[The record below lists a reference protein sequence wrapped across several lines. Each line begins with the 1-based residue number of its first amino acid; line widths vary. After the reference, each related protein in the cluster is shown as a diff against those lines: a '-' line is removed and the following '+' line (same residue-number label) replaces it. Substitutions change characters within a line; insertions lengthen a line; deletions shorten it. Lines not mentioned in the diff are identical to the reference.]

1 MENALINGKIKSSK
15 QSGAYKFMLPA
26 AFALHL
32 FVFIYFLIKNPVHI
46 DEAMTILNANSLAK
60 SGMDI
65 LGERLPIYF
74 DTWLH
79 GGQSPFATYLVALMI
94 KLFGYSLFITRV
106 PMFIFSMLG
115 LMAFYKFL
123 KESIPENETL
133 INIAFCLAC
142 ISPWH
147 LYSSA
152 FTLDC
157 NFLPHIAMFGL
168 YFLAKGINTQKS
180 RYFVFSMFFFGLGFY
195 CYILSAIIIP
205 TFLAILYLLLLIKKK
220 ISIKDTLISL
230 LTIFVVAI
238 PFILQGLVQFDI
250 IDNLKLFG
258 FSISKMEYYSRG
270 SELKFN
276 NILENLGEGIISFI
290 FTDIYSFNAIAVNS
304 FNYTNSFGGIA
315 LLAGVIALILNKIR
329 KRNDLGIFLKTVIIS
344 TLISATT
351 VLSLTFYATALYRYN
366 IYNYIFIMI
375 SAYGIYRFAK
385 ILKKPKFK
393 EITSVLVATSLILT
407 GYCFIHYY
415 DKNTIN
421 ENTFYSASVENCVD
435 FCEEKYSKISISCI
449 NCYDDNELSGQYFER
464 ELVDILYHYINK
476 KDFTNIETFF
486 YKAGYFSNGDFSD
499 LPKFTN
505 DNSIEIIDPNKEITQ
520 NCVIVYNK
528 QLKKLKYDK
537 NSYKIKDFGSFVVLY
552 KK

>member
-1 MENALINGKIKSSK
+1 MENALINEKIKSSK

-32 FVFIYFLIKNPVHI
+32 FVFIYFLIKKPVHI

-60 SGMDI
+60 SGTDI
-65 LGERLPIYF
+65 LGERMPIYF

-123 KESIPENETL
+123 KEAIPENETL

-238 PFILQGLVQFDI
+238 PFILQGLVQFDV

-270 SELKFN
+270 LGRNSFLD
-276 NILENLGEGIISFI
+276 NLGDGIFI
-290 FTDIYSFNAIAVNS
+290 ALFPDILSFNKIVPSVS
-304 FNYTNSFGGIA
+304 FNYTNSIGGF
-315 LLAGVIALILNKIR
+315 LLILGIVFIVSRKKEFSFIKIFF
-329 KRNDLGIFLKTVIIS
+329 ITSIIS
-344 TLISATT
+344 LAILCGLTHYT
-351 VLSLTFYATALYRYN
+351 VALYRYN
-366 IYNYIFIMI
+366 FYNYTLNFGIAAGLYSIKSIAEHFKINSKKIFI
-375 SAYGIYRFAK
+375 SLTSVF
-385 ILKKPKFK
+385 ILSSLI
-393 EITSVLVATSLILT
+393 ITS
-407 GYCFIHYY
+407 YCFLHYFSSDVLNNNKFYVNSMTSSLNYCKNFENDPASIILSNNDNKRIKEERNQRTYIATLFNNVDSY
-415 DKNTIN
+415 DKLKVKSTMLDFNYNKSNGKIPIN
-421 ENTFYSASVENCVD
+421 NN
-435 FCEEKYSKISISCI
+435 
-449 NCYDDNELSGQYFER
+449 
-464 ELVDILYHYINK
+464 LYLLYPNNKINK
-476 KDFTNIETFF
+476 TVFIAN
-486 YKAGYFSNGDFSD
+486 SD
-499 LPKFTN
+499 
-505 DNSIEIIDPNKEITQ
+505 EAE
-520 NCVIVYNK
+520 
-528 QLKKLKYDK
+528 KLKYDK
-537 NSYKIKDFGSFVVLY
+537 SKYKSKKFGIYTVFY
-552 KK
+552 KEVQ

>member
-60 SGMDI
+60 SGTDI
-65 LGERLPIYF
+65 LGERMPIYF

-123 KESIPENETL
+123 KEAIPENETL

-238 PFILQGLVQFDI
+238 PFILQGLVQFDV

-270 SELKFN
+270 LGRKNSFLD
-276 NILENLGEGIISFI
+276 NLGDGIFI
-290 FTDIYSFNAIAVNS
+290 ALFPDILSFNKIVPSVS
-304 FNYTNSFGGIA
+304 FNYTNSIGGF
-315 LLAGVIALILNKIR
+315 LLIL
-329 KRNDLGIFLKTVIIS
+329 GIVFIIS
-344 TLISATT
+344 RKKEFSFIKIFFITSIISLAI
-351 VLSLTFYATALYRYN
+351 LCGLTHYIVALYRYN
-366 IYNYIFIMI
+366 FYNYTLNFGIAAGLYSIKSIAEHFKINSKKIFI
-375 SAYGIYRFAK
+375 SLTTVF
-385 ILKKPKFK
+385 ILSSLI
-393 EITSVLVATSLILT
+393 ITS
-407 GYCFIHYY
+407 YCFLHYFSSDVLNNNKFYVNSMTSSLNYCKNFESDPASIILSNNDNKRIKEERNQRTYIATLFNNVDSY
-415 DKNTIN
+415 DKLKVKSTMLDFNYNKSNGKIPINNNLYLLYPNNKIN
-421 ENTFYSASVENCVD
+421 ETVFIAN
-435 FCEEKYSKISISCI
+435 
-449 NCYDDNELSGQYFER
+449 
-464 ELVDILYHYINK
+464 
-476 KDFTNIETFF
+476 
-486 YKAGYFSNGDFSD
+486 SD
-499 LPKFTN
+499 
-505 DNSIEIIDPNKEITQ
+505 EAE
-520 NCVIVYNK
+520 
-528 QLKKLKYDK
+528 KLKYDK
-537 NSYKIKDFGSFVVLY
+537 SKYKSKKIGIYTVFY
-552 KK
+552 KEVQ